1 MSDPLDRPVWNALTG
16 RQSHLA
22 VAGGAAV
29 RIDPGYGLFAA
40 LRDAGDESWSA
51 LRATLQGA
59 DDFVGLVELEPPA
72 VPPVFKVL
80 REAELVQMVWEGG
93 ALTPVDDERIV
104 LLGESDATAMAE
116 IAHATEP
123 GPWGPATH
131 RYGDYYGIRDGTR
144 VAAMAGERLLLPGWA
159 EVSGVCTWP
168 AYRGRGY
175 AEALMRRVMYGFQAR
190 GDRPFLHC
198 YGHNTGAIRLYE
210 KMGFVIRARLT
221 LLVLALA

>member
-1 MSDPLDRPVWNALTG
+1 MSNPLDRPVWNALTG
-16 RQSHLA
+16 RQAHLA

-40 LRDAGDESWSA
+40 LRDASEDSLAA

-59 DDFVGLVELEPPA
+59 DDFVGLVEIEPPVVA
-72 VPPVFKVL
+72 AGFAVL
-80 REAELVQMVWEGG
+80 REAELVQMVWQGG
-93 ALTPVDDERIV
+93 DLPPITDDRIV
-104 LLGESDATAMAE
+104 LLAESDAAAMAE

-131 RYGDYYGIRDGTR
+131 RYGNFFGIRDGAQL
-144 VAAMAGERLLLPGWA
+144 AAMAGERLLLRGWA

-168 AYRGRGY
+168 EYRGRGY
-175 AEALMRRVMYGFQAR
+175 AEALMRRVMHGFQAR

>member
-1 MSDPLDRPVWNALTG
+1 MSHALDRPVWNALTG
-16 RQSHLA
+16 RQAHLA

-29 RIDPGYGLFAA
+29 RIDPGYGLFAG
-40 LRDAGDESWSA
+40 LRDASEDSWA
-51 LRATLQGA
+51 TLRATLQGA
-59 DDFVGLVELEPPA
+59 EDFVGLVEREAPV
-72 VPPVFKVL
+72 VPRGFAVL

-93 ALTPVDDERIV
+93 ALAPVDDDRIV
-104 LLGESDATAMAE
+104 LLGESDAVAMTG

-131 RYGDYYGIRDGTR
+131 RYGDYFGIRDGSR
-144 VAAMAGERLLLPGWA
+144 LAAMAGERLLLPGWA

-168 AYRGRGY
+168 EYRGRGY
-175 AEALMRRVMYGFQAR
+175 AEALMRRVMHGFQAR

-198 YGHNTGAIRLYE
+198 YGHNAGAIRLYE
-210 KMGFVIRARLT
+210 RMGFVIRARVT